1 MANSEGGKVNHK
13 DWVRGELKGLSES
26 LGFRYI
32 PKEELENRLTRLRR
46 GMEKK
51 GIETLL
57 AVQKMDCY
65 YLSGTT
71 QDGLLFVP
79 LEGKPLLM
87 IRREVERARVESPLE
102 EVLEFKSVRELPS
115 LIRDHW
121 GRLPQTLGLELDVLA
136 VRDYFRYQDLFPG
149 TRFMDVSPV
158 IRDIRKIKS
167 PFEIELMRV
176 AGDIGKKVYQEAR
189 EILKEGMTEIEFG
202 GLLEA
207 AAKRYGHEGLLRVR
221 SLNYEAY
228 TWHVLSG
235 PSGGI
240 VSQSDSPMG
249 GLGLSPA
256 FPVGA
261 SLRVMRAHEP
271 ILVDF
276 GTCYHGYQADET
288 RMFSIGEMGEKFFDA
303 YNACR
308 EIHDAILDET
318 RPGADCE
325 AIFQKSLRLAEKL
338 GYSSSTD
345 SGHGGSYLGP
355 PGLQTRFIAH
365 GIGLEL
371 NELPF
376 LAQGQSY
383 PLEEGMTFA
392 VEPKIVFPG
401 EGYSS
406 RTSSRY
412 ERILIR
418 DRLSSWL
425 NCGDPSEGVHT
436 QQPPAA
442 NVKTGEL
449 VGIPRVVGIG
459 SALSVKVHAVFFRA
473 FPFTPARCQVD
484 LRPVGIQIMTAGGA
498 SIHLLPLLK
507 GVLAPIG
514 VYLVLAILHHLAIS
528 AALVNGVR
536 GATDFFY
543 LYPGRGGGL

>member
-1 MANSEGGKVNHK
+1 MRYE
-13 DWVRGELKGLSES
+13 DWVRGELDKLSKS
-26 LGFRYI
+26 LGFRYV
-32 PKEELENRLTRLRR
+32 PKEELENRLTRLRS
-46 GMEKK
+46 GMEKE
-51 GIETLL
+51 GMEAFLV
-57 AVQKMDCY
+57 VQKMDCY

-71 QDGLLFVP
+71 QNGLLFVP

-87 IRREVERARVESPLE
+87 VRREVERARVESPLE
-102 EVLEFKSVRELPS
+102 EVVGMISARELPS

-121 GRLPQTLGLELDVLA
+121 GRLPQTLGLELDVLP
-136 VRDYFRYQDLFPG
+136 VKDYLRYQDLFPG
-149 TRFMDVSPV
+149 TRFMDASPV

-288 RMFSIGEMGEKFFDA
+288 RMFSIGEMDKKFIDA

-308 EIHDAILDET
+308 EIHDVVLEET

-325 AIFQKSLRLAEKL
+325 AIFQKTLRLAEKL
-338 GYSSSTD
+338 GY
-345 SGHGGSYLGP
+345 GESYLGP

-371 NELPF
+371 NEFPF

-401 EGYSS
+401 EGAVGLENTVLVT
-406 RTSSRY
+406 RDGY
-412 ERILIR
+412 EIL
-418 DRLSSWL
+418 
-425 NCGDPSEGVHT
+425 
-436 QQPPAA
+436 
-442 NVKTGEL
+442 
-449 VGIPRVVGIG
+449 
-459 SALSVKVHAVFFRA
+459 
-473 FPFTPARCQVD
+473 TPLEQDIFQV
-484 LRPVGIQIMTAGGA
+484 
-498 SIHLLPLLK
+498 
-507 GVLAPIG
+507 
-514 VYLVLAILHHLAIS
+514 
-528 AALVNGVR
+528 
-536 GATDFFY
+536 
-543 LYPGRGGGL
+543 

>member
-1 MANSEGGKVNHK
+1 
-13 DWVRGELKGLSES
+13 LKGLSKC

-32 PKEELENRLTRLRR
+32 PREELEDRLARLRS
-46 GMEKK
+46 GMER
-51 GIETLL
+51 ERMEAFLV
-57 AVQKMDCY
+57 VQKMDCY

-79 LEGKPLLM
+79 LEGKPLLLV
-87 IRREVERARVESPLE
+87 RREVERARLESPLE
-102 EVLEFKSVRELPS
+102 VVVDIESTRELPS

-121 GRLPQTLGLELDVLA
+121 GRLPQTLGLELDVLP
-136 VRDYFRYQDLFPG
+136 VRDYFRYQGLFPG
-149 TRFMDVSPV
+149 VRFMDASPV

-176 AGDIGKKVYQEAR
+176 AGDIGKKVYQEAT

-240 VSQSDSPMG
+240 VSQSNSPMG

-261 SLRVMRAHEP
+261 SRRVMRAHEP

-288 RMFSIGEMGEKFFDA
+288 RMFSIGEMGKKFIDA
-303 YNACR
+303 YNACW
-308 EIHDAILDET
+308 EIHDAVLEET

-325 AIFQKSLRLAEKL
+325 AIFQKTLRLAEQL
-338 GYSSSTD
+338 GYSPSTLRQPFD
-345 SGHGGSYLGP
+345 GAQDKAQDTAGSGHGGSYLGP

-371 NELPF
+371 NEFPF

-401 EGYSS
+401 EGSVGLENTVLVT
-406 RTSSRY
+406 RDGY
-412 ERILIR
+412 EIL
-418 DRLSSWL
+418 
-425 NCGDPSEGVHT
+425 
-436 QQPPAA
+436 
-442 NVKTGEL
+442 
-449 VGIPRVVGIG
+449 
-459 SALSVKVHAVFFRA
+459 
-473 FPFTPARCQVD
+473 TPLEQDIFQV
-484 LRPVGIQIMTAGGA
+484 
-498 SIHLLPLLK
+498 
-507 GVLAPIG
+507 
-514 VYLVLAILHHLAIS
+514 
-528 AALVNGVR
+528 
-536 GATDFFY
+536 
-543 LYPGRGGGL
+543 

>member
-1 MANSEGGKVNHK
+1 LVILPFDPAQDRAQDVASGLNLTGKGEKMNHR
-13 DWVRGELKGLSES
+13 DWVRGELEGLSKS
-26 LGFRYI
+26 LGFRYV
-32 PKEELENRLTRLRR
+32 PREELEDRLTRLRK
-46 GMEKK
+46 GMERE
-51 GIETLL
+51 GMEAFLI
-57 AVQKMDCY
+57 VQKMDCY

-79 LEGKPLLM
+79 LEGQPLLM

-102 EVLEFKSVRELPS
+102 EVVRVKSTRELPS
-115 LIRDHW
+115 LIYNHW
-121 GRLPQTLGLELDVLA
+121 GRLPQTLGLELDVLP
-136 VRDYFRYQDLFPG
+136 VRDYFGYQDLFPG
-149 TRFMDVSPV
+149 VRFMDASPV

-176 AGDIGKKVYQEAR
+176 AGDIGKKVYQEGR
-189 EILKEGMTEIEFG
+189 EILKEGMTEIQFG

-288 RMFSIGEMGEKFFDA
+288 RMFSVGEMDKKFIDA
-303 YNACR
+303 YSACR
-308 EIHDAILDET
+308 EIHDAVLEET

-325 AIFQKSLRLAEKL
+325 AIFQKTLRLADKL
-338 GYSSSTD
+338 GYSPSTG

-371 NELPF
+371 NEFPF

-401 EGYSS
+401 
-406 RTSSRY
+406 
-412 ERILIR
+412 
-418 DRLSSWL
+418 
-425 NCGDPSEGVHT
+425 
-436 QQPPAA
+436 
-442 NVKTGEL
+442 K
-449 VGIPRVVGIG
+449 G
-459 SALSVKVHAVFFRA
+459 SAGIENTVLVTRDGYEIL
-473 FPFTPARCQVD
+473 TPLEQDIFQV
-484 LRPVGIQIMTAGGA
+484 
-498 SIHLLPLLK
+498 
-507 GVLAPIG
+507 
-514 VYLVLAILHHLAIS
+514 
-528 AALVNGVR
+528 
-536 GATDFFY
+536 
-543 LYPGRGGGL
+543 

>member
-1 MANSEGGKVNHK
+1 MRYE
-13 DWVRGELKGLSES
+13 DWARGELEELSQT
-26 LGFRYI
+26 LGFRYT
-32 PKEELENRLTRLRR
+32 PREEIENRLTRLTKSMEKE
-46 GMEKK
+46 GMEAF
-51 GIETLL
+51 LV
-57 AVQKMDCY
+57 VQKMDCY

-87 IRREVERARVESPLE
+87 VRRELERARVESPLE
-102 EVLEFKSVRELPS
+102 VVVGFKSTRELPS
-115 LIRDHW
+115 LIGDHW
-121 GRLPQTLGLELDVLA
+121 GRLPQSLGLELDVLP
-136 VRDYFRYQDLFPG
+136 VRDYSRYQDLFPG
-149 TRFMDVSPV
+149 TRFMDASPV
-158 IRDIRKIKS
+158 LRDIRKIKS

-176 AGDIGKKVYQEAR
+176 AGDIGKKVYQEGR
-189 EILKEGMTEIEFG
+189 EILQEGMTEIEFG

-276 GTCYHGYQADET
+276 GTCYHGYQVDET
-288 RMFSIGEMGEKFFDA
+288 RMFSIGEMDKKFIDA

-308 EIHDAILDET
+308 EIHDAVLEET

-325 AIFQKSLRLAEKL
+325 AIFQKTLRLAEKL
-338 GYSSSTD
+338 GYSD
-345 SGHGGSYLGP
+345 SYLGP

-365 GIGLEL
+365 GVGLEL
-371 NELPF
+371 NEFPF

-401 EGYSS
+401 EGSVGLEN
-406 RTSSRY
+406 TVLVTQDGY
-412 ERILIR
+412 EIL
-418 DRLSSWL
+418 
-425 NCGDPSEGVHT
+425 
-436 QQPPAA
+436 
-442 NVKTGEL
+442 
-449 VGIPRVVGIG
+449 
-459 SALSVKVHAVFFRA
+459 
-473 FPFTPARCQVD
+473 TPLEQDIFQV
-484 LRPVGIQIMTAGGA
+484 
-498 SIHLLPLLK
+498 
-507 GVLAPIG
+507 
-514 VYLVLAILHHLAIS
+514 
-528 AALVNGVR
+528 
-536 GATDFFY
+536 
-543 LYPGRGGGL
+543 